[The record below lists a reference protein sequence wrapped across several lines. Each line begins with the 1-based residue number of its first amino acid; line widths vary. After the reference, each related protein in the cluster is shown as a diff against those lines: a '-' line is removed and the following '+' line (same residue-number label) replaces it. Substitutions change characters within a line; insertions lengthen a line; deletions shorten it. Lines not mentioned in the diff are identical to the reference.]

1 MERIKQAIKTA
12 LAWLRASNRSKHLL
26 GGILIGIF
34 AGGWWCALYAA
45 TLTAA
50 AMEYKDKAHGG
61 RWDWADLGLTVLG
74 AVLGQALAGMAI

>member
-1 MERIKQAIKTA
+1 MNKLKQSINAA
-12 LAWLRASNRSKHLL
+12 LAWLRESNRSRHLA

-34 AGGWWCALYAA
+34 AGSWWCTLYAG

-61 RWDWADLGLTVLG
+61 RWDWTDLALTVLG
-74 AVLGQALAGMAI
+74 AVLGQALAGMVI

>member
-1 MERIKQAIKTA
+1 MERIKKAINAA
-12 LAWLRASNRSKHLL
+12 LAWLRASNRARHIA

-34 AGGWWCALYAA
+34 AGSWWCALYAG

-61 RWDWADLGLTVLG
+61 RWDWADLGLTVGG
-74 AVLGQALAGMAI
+74 AVLGQLARQAL